1 MRRFRGRRV
10 VASWKEPGRGS
21 RRSPG
26 GSAPARRALGRW
38 AWRLFR
44 REWRSQILLI
54 ALLTLTT
61 AGAVFGGTAAYNVTP
76 SPNAQFGSATQLL
89 SFDGADPQALAANIA
104 AARKDFGT
112 IEIIGHRYVPI
123 PGSVE
128 TVDFRSQSPSGP
140 YGQPM
145 LALRQGK
152 YPTGPGEADLT
163 EGLTRTLGIGIG
175 GSLRFGG
182 QDRKVVGIVENPLVL
197 SDQFALISP
206 VDAGPAQSAT
216 VLLKSTPASF
226 AAFRSS
232 RSPLAAESLAGRSQ
246 TTAVLVLVATTL
258 LLLLIAL
265 VAAAG
270 FAVIAQRRLRQ
281 LGMLAA
287 MGASKK
293 NIRLVMLASG
303 AMVGGVAAV
312 AGTVIG
318 AALWVLLSPALET
331 AANHRIDRLSLPWT
345 IVLAVIVLALVTAI
359 GAAWW
364 PARMVARVPVTEA
377 LSNRPPRPRPAH
389 RSATL
394 GVVFLLIGAGCLALA
409 DQSRPPL
416 LIAGMLGIG
425 LGILY
430 LSPAAIRFLA
440 ALGRR
445 GPLAVRLSLR
455 DLARHQARS
464 AAALAAISLALA
476 IAFATIVAVS
486 AAQHPPSSGNL
497 SDRQILIQ
505 MGVPGDPVIPVH
517 SSSEL
522 NALTAQVHQ
531 IAATLQK
538 AQVIGLTMPVDPAV
552 KPVPPGPDGS
562 TGGQPVAELD
572 IPQGASAGQGPRQ
585 SGTFRAYPLYV
596 ATPQL
601 LRYLGVDPAT
611 VPAGIDMVSP
621 LSGDLTIENGSS
633 AETILKV
640 QRLSGLR
647 YTSAPTSA
655 MTLNGLAR
663 RHWAQIAA
671 GWLVQSSKPITS
683 AQIVDVR
690 HIAALAGLTIETRN
704 DQRSLVAVR
713 LGAAAAGVLLA
724 LGVLAMTVGLIRR
737 EAANDLR
744 ILVATGAAGGVRR
757 MLTAATA
764 GGLALLGVALGLL
777 GAYLGLVAAY
787 RSHLGMLS
795 HVPVLTLLCVALC
808 APGAAFLAGWL
819 LAGRQ
824 PSGIA
829 RSVID

>member
-1 MRRFRGRRV
+1 MRAGD
-10 VASWKEPGRGS
+10 
-21 RRSPG
+21 G
-26 GSAPARRALGRW
+26 GVPARRAVVRW

-44 REWRSQILLI
+44 REWRSQILLT
-54 ALLTLTT
+54 ALLTLTV
-61 AGAVFGGTAAYNVTP
+61 AGAIFGGSAAYNVTS

-89 SFDGADPQALAANIA
+89 SFDGANPQALVANIA
-104 AARKDFGT
+104 AARKAFGT
-112 IEIIGHRYVPI
+112 IETIGHRYVPI

-128 TVDFRSQSPSGP
+128 TVEFRSQSPSGP

-145 LALRQGK
+145 LALRQGR

-163 EGLTRTLGIGIG
+163 EGLTRTLGIGLG
-175 GSLRFGG
+175 GSLNLGG
-182 QDRKVVGIVENPLVL
+182 QDRKVVGVVENPLVL

-206 VDAGPAQSAT
+206 VGAGPVQSVT
-216 VLLKSTPASF
+216 VLLKSTSQSF
-226 AAFRSS
+226 AAFRAS
-232 RSPLAAESLAGRSQ
+232 RSPLAAESLAGRSK
-246 TTAVLVLVATTL
+246 TTVVLVLVAATL

-287 MGASKK
+287 MGATKN

-303 AMVGGVAAV
+303 AMVGGMAAV
-312 AGTVIG
+312 AGTVTG
-318 AALWVLLSPALET
+318 AVSWILLSPALET

-345 IVLAVIVLALVTAI
+345 IVLAVIVLALGTAI

-377 LSNRPPRPRPAH
+377 LSNRPPRPRSTH

-394 GVVFLLIGAGCLALA
+394 GAVFLVIGAGCLALS

-416 LIAGMLGIG
+416 LIAGMLGMG

-430 LSPAAIRFLA
+430 LSPIAIRFLA
-440 ALGRR
+440 ALGQR

-497 SDRQILIQ
+497 SDHQILIQ
-505 MGVPGDPVIPVH
+505 MGEPGNPVIPLH
-517 SSSEL
+517 TSSEL
-522 NALTAQVHQ
+522 NALATQVHQ

-538 AQVIGLTMPVDPAV
+538 AQVIGLAMPVDPAV

-572 IPQGASAGQGPRQ
+572 IPTQGTSANQGPRQ
-585 SGTFRAYPLYV
+585 SGTFSAYPLYV

-611 VPAGIDMVSP
+611 VPAGIDMLSAR
-621 LSGDLTIENGSS
+621 SGDLTIDNVPSP
-633 AETILKV
+633 ETITKV
-640 QRLSGLR
+640 ERLSGPR

-655 MTLNGLAR
+655 MTLSGIAR
-663 RHWAQIAA
+663 RHWTQIAA

-683 AQIVDVR
+683 AQVVEVR

-713 LGAAAAGVLLA
+713 LGAAAAGMLLA

-744 ILVATGAAGGVRR
+744 ILVAAGATSSVRR
-757 MLTAATA
+757 TLTAATS

-795 HVPVLTLLCVALC
+795 HVPVLTLLCVALG
-808 APGAAFLAGWL
+808 APGTAFLAGWL

-829 RSVID
+829 RSVMD

>member
-1 MRRFRGRRV
+1 MSR
-10 VASWKEPGRGS
+10 KEPKLRSRLARG
-21 RRSPG
+21 G
-26 GSAPARRALGRW
+26 GAPARRAMAHW

-54 ALLTLTT
+54 ALLTLTV

-76 SPNAQFGSATQLL
+76 SPNAQFGSATRLL
-89 SFDGADPQALAANIA
+89 SFDGANPQALATNIA
-104 AARKDFGT
+104 AARKAFGT
-112 IEIIGHRYVPI
+112 IETIGHRYVPI

-128 TVDFRSQSPSGP
+128 TVEFRSQSPSGP
-140 YGQPM
+140 YGRSM
-145 LALRQGK
+145 LALRQGRF
-152 YPTGPGEADLT
+152 PAGRGEADLT
-163 EGLTRTLGIGIG
+163 EGLTKTLGIGVG
-175 GSLRFGG
+175 GSLSLGG
-182 QDRKVVGIVENPLVL
+182 QNRKVVGVVENPLVL

-206 VDAGPAQSAT
+206 VGAGPVQSAT
-216 VLLKSTPASF
+216 VLLKSTPQSF
-226 AAFRSS
+226 AAFRAS
-232 RSPLAAESLAGRSQ
+232 RSPLAAESLAGRPK
-246 TTAVLVLVATTL
+246 TTVVLVLVATTL

-287 MGASKK
+287 MGASKR

-303 AMVGGVAAV
+303 AMVGGIAAV

-318 AALWVLLSPALET
+318 AGLWISLSPALET

-345 IVLAVIVLALVTAI
+345 IVFAVIALAFVTAI

-377 LSNRPPRPRPAH
+377 LSNRPPRPRPTH

-394 GVVFLLIGAGCLALA
+394 GVVFLVVGAGCLALA

-416 LIAGMLGIG
+416 LIAGMLGIAF
-425 LGILY
+425 GILY
-430 LSPAAIRFLA
+430 LSPIAIRFLA

-445 GPLAVRLSLR
+445 GPVAVRLSLR

-486 AAQHPPSSGNL
+486 AAQHSPSSGNL

-505 MGVPGDPVIPVH
+505 MGMPGNPVIPVH

-538 AQVIGLTMPVDPAV
+538 AQVIGLAMPVDPAV

-572 IPQGASAGQGPRQ
+572 IPTQAASASQGPRQ
-585 SGTFRAYPLYV
+585 SGSYSAYPLYV

-601 LRYLGVDPAT
+601 LRYLGVNPAAVPAT
-611 VPAGIDMVSP
+611 TDMVSVH
-621 LSGDLTIENGSS
+621 SGGDLGIENAS
-633 AETILKV
+633 APQTILKV
-640 QRLSGLR
+640 EHLAGPAYS
-647 YTSAPTSA
+647 SAPTSA
-655 MTLNGLAR
+655 MTLSGIAR
-663 RHWAQIAA
+663 RHWTQIAA
-671 GWLVQSSKPITS
+671 GWLVQSSEPITS
-683 AQIVDVR
+683 AQVVGAR
-690 HIAALAGLTIETRN
+690 HIAALAGLTVVTRD

-713 LGAAAAGVLLA
+713 LSAAGAGVLLA

-737 EAANDLR
+737 EAAGDLR
-744 ILVATGAAGGVRR
+744 ILVAAGATTNVRR

-764 GGLALLGVALGLL
+764 GGLALVGVALGLL

-787 RSHLGMLS
+787 HSHLGTLS
-795 HVPVLTLLCVALC
+795 HVPVLYLFGVAVCV
-808 APGAAFLAGWL
+808 PGAAFLAGWM

-829 RSVID
+829 RSVMD